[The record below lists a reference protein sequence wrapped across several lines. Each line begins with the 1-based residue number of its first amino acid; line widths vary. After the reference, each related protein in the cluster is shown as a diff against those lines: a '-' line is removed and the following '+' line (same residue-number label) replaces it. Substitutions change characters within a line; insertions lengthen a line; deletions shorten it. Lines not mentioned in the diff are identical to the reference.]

1 MSRTGQDIGKKFE
14 KALESAFEDLK
25 KSHGFNYH
33 KFVDTHA
40 AGNVVASQP
49 SDYLV
54 TLPTGLAYLEA
65 KASTKVPRFRQ
76 SMLRPAQRRTI
87 MYDSQILGV
96 PYYILFYNED
106 TDTIDLIDGA
116 ESLRSSRINWSKS
129 LLASCKS
136 GDLPSMLEKVFKL
149 ECISETLRRYNK
161 EYK

>member
-14 KALESAFEDLK
+14 KALEGAFEDLK

-76 SMLRPAQRRTI
+76 STLRPAQRRTI

-106 TDTIDLIDGA
+106 TDTVDLIDGA
-116 ESLRSSRINWSKS
+116 EALRSNRINWSKS
-129 LLASCKS
+129 LLASCKP
-136 GDLPSMLEKVFKL
+136 GDLSGMFEKVFSL
-149 ECISETLRRYNK
+149 EPLSETLRRYNK
-161 EYK
+161 EYQ

>member
-116 ESLRSSRINWSKS
+116 EALRSSRINWKKS

-136 GDLPSMLEKVFKL
+136 GDLSEMFEKVLSL
-149 ECISETLRRYNK
+149 EPLSETLRRYNK